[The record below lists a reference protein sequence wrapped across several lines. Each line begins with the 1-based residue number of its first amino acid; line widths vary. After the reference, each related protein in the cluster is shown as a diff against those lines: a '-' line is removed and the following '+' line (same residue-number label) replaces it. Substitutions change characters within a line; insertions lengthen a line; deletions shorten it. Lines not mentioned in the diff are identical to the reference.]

1 MAYGAGGLRPDGS
14 FNPHPSRG
22 AGATRLT
29 VFVPSDI
36 VLFQSSPVPR
46 GGCYCGAL
54 KRCESKPLAPLLRE
68 LPLNGRI
75 QAVNRSPSRR
85 MFVVAGVLM

>member
-1 MAYGAGGLRPDGS
+1 
-14 FNPHPSRG
+14 
-22 AGATRLT
+22 
-29 VFVPSDI
+29 
-36 VLFQSSPVPR
+36 
-46 GGCYCGAL
+46 
-54 KRCESKPLAPLLRE
+54 LLRE